1 MGVKIELE
9 KKDIAVILLSLIES
23 RHRLQDAIK
32 KNKVGNYKITKE
44 AKKNIEI
51 DIENREKLEK
61 FFDKINDS

>member
-9 KKDIAVILLSLIES
+9 KKEIAVILHSLIAD

-32 KNKVGNYKITKE
+32 KNKIGNYKITKE

-51 DIENREKLEK
+51 DIENRKKLEK
-61 FFDKINDS
+61 FFDEINI